1 MDWPLV
7 AGICAQYYKTF
18 FPYLTKK
25 LEDVSYQNFIVGQV
39 LRTGKVTA
47 YSSDAVLE
55 YATTTSPSEGHAKD
69 KHLANSEN

>member
-1 MDWPLV
+1 VTNIIKL
-7 AGICAQYYKTF
+7 F
-18 FPYLTKK
+18 FHTLQR
-25 LEDVSYQNFIVGQV
+25 SYQNFIVGQV

-55 YATTTSPSEGHAKD
+55 YATPTLPSEEHAKD